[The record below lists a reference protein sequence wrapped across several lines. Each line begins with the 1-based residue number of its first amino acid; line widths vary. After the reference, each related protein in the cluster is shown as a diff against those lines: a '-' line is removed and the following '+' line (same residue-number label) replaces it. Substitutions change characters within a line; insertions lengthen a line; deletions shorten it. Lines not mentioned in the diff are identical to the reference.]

1 MRLIRQVFAFGIV
14 GVSAFVIDYALL
26 VFLTEVVGLHYLVSA
41 TISFTVS
48 VIFNYLASMRYVFR
62 HRQDRTRTFEIVVFL
77 VGSLIGLGINDLFM
91 WVCTDLAGV
100 SYLISKIVATIVVAV
115 WNFVTRKVLLDQCS
129 TE

>member
-1 MRLIRQVFAFGIV
+1 MRLIRQVFVFGVV

-26 VFLTEVVGLHYLVSA
+26 MFLTEVVGLYYLVSA

-62 HRQDRTRTFEIVVFL
+62 HREDRTRTFEIAVFL
-77 VGSLIGLGINDLFM
+77 IGALIGLGINDLVM

-115 WNFVTRKVLLDQCS
+115 WNFATRKVLLDQRPG
-129 TE
+129 E